1 MFQDS
6 DNRTDRSIDEEY
18 PAEWSESQVLAY
30 EHMRRYWCMRD
41 KSTAIAIASLAAA
54 FVSIAAFGL
63 DSLPVRVTV
72 SLALAAIVITGALD
86 YLSHRAW
93 LRNCDVFGLDDE
105 ARKL

>member
-6 DNRTDRSIDEEY
+6 DNRTDRSIVEEY

-30 EHMRRYWCMRD
+30 EHMRRSWC
-41 KSTAIAIASLAAA
+41 TTIAIASLAAA

-72 SLALAAIVITGALD
+72 SLALAAIVITGVLD

-93 LRNCDVFGLDDE
+93 LRNCDAFGLDDE